1 MKQLLILLSVFT
13 LFFPVRSGFSIT
25 ITPIYDD
32 APGTGFNDKTSLGGT
47 SPGVQFPVFKGNNA
61 ATLGEARKV
70 AFEHALGIIGKKL
83 QGGNEI
89 TVTAKFVSFSNTRVI
104 ASARYSMVSNNSYR
118 LPEIFYTCALA
129 ETIGVIT
136 QKCEDHPLNIQS
148 DFSIR
153 LNDTD
158 DFYYGLDR
166 NPPSNYIDFISVIIH
181 ETLHGLGIASDVMY
195 DGGFLLEIP
204 SAKPKKSIYEMQI
217 YSELHNEFFLRL
229 SDAERADAIV
239 SETGLS
245 WDGTSENANQC
256 SYARRMS
263 ELKSSGIDSSGRH
276 LLFAPATFSAGS
288 VSHISP
294 NIGDI
299 MQPKYPLPADMSVS
313 LGMLQD
319 IGWEINDSAFPPS
332 CVPTGITAST
342 STGTGGKAAFTLKLD
357 SEPMSNVRISATSS
371 SGEVSI
377 SPTDLLFT
385 PSDWDNPQ
393 EITVT
398 ASGSSRNTGLKTYQV
413 NLGIT
418 STDKFYNRFDPDDVF
433 VRLDARNDDGND
445 RSSAPDPP
453 ADPANT
459 GTGSSAPDPPADPA
473 NTGTGSSAP
482 DPPADPANTGTG
494 SSAPDPPADPANAGT
509 GSTSGG
515 CSISGE
521 KQVQVNFLSSVL
533 YLVVLLVFFSE
544 AIQRK

>member
-1 MKQLLILLSVFT
+1 MKLLLILLSVFT

-32 APGTGFNDKTSLGGT
+32 APGTGFKDRTTLGGT
-47 SPGVQFPVFKGNNA
+47 SLFSLSMQFPVFKGNNA

-70 AFEHALGIIGKKL
+70 AFEHALGIIGKNL

-89 TVTAKFVSFSNTRVI
+89 TVTARFVSFSDTRVI
-104 ASARYSMVSNNSYR
+104 GSVSRSMVSNDSYR

-129 ETIGVIT
+129 ETIGVIP

-148 DFSIR
+148 DFIIR
-153 LNDTD
+153 LSDRHA
-158 DFYYGLDR
+158 FYYGLDR
-166 NPPSNYIDFISVIIH
+166 NPPSNYTDFISVVLH
-181 ETLHGLGIASDVMY
+181 ETLHGLGITSNVMY
-195 DGGFLLEIP
+195 DGGFTLAIP
-204 SAKPKKSIYEMQI
+204 SAKPRKSIYDLQI

-229 SDAERADAIV
+229 TDEERADAIV

-263 ELKSSGIDSSGRH
+263 ELQSSGVNSNGMP

-288 VSHISP
+288 SVKHVSP

-299 MQPKYPLPADMSVS
+299 MQPRYPLPADMSVS

-342 STGTGGKAAFTLKLD
+342 STGTGGEAAFTLKLD

-482 DPPADPANTGTG
+482 DPPTN
-494 SSAPDPPADPANAGT
+494 PANAGT